1 MADIATLQQT
11 TSLSVLAESCFK
23 KMTYSVPVLEL
34 ELLDLP
40 EAQYHIGDNRDCLF
54 NSFTIDRRLRG
65 IWKLA
70 N

>member
-1 MADIATLQQT
+1 
-11 TSLSVLAESCFK
+11 
-23 KMTYSVPVLEL
+23 MTYSVPVLEL

-65 IWKLA
+65 IG